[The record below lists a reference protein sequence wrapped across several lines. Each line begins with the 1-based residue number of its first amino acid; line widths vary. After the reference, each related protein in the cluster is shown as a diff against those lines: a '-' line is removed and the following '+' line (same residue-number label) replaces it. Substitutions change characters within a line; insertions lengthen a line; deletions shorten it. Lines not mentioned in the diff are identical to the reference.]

1 MSIFYNSNKA
11 VISVLLILHSPSPYF
26 SCCFFIF
33 SFHFYI
39 FLYFFTFYLYDVKK
53 PKGVLTVK
61 SKSTLTEIAE
71 KAGVSIATV
80 SRIVNETGRVSPA
93 TRQKVYTAIRELEY
107 GSGLKRQMPLY
118 QTILAL
124 VPDFYNPFYAGIIE
138 GAQITAR
145 AAGNELFLMPTG
157 GSYPNPAALTNLIRR
172 EGFSG
177 VLWLCTAPDTEL
189 LTMVRQHCPMVMVGE
204 YPEDYPCSYVS
215 IDDVSAAYRAVNYLI
230 AAGCRRIGMINCSVK
245 YKYARHRL
253 QGFRQALEQAGITFH
268 PDWYATVPS
277 IDYTL
282 AYSAAMQLL
291 HTDPAPDAI
300 FASSDVLAAAV
311 INAAHTLGIR
321 VPEDL
326 SVIGFDNVV
335 TSQITQPAITTIAQ
349 PCFQLGQQ
357 ACSILLEKI
366 LNPEMPDRH
375 TLLSTEMIIRNSSR

>member
-1 MSIFYNSNKA
+1 M
-11 VISVLLILHSPSPYF
+11 
-26 SCCFFIF
+26 
-33 SFHFYI
+33 
-39 FLYFFTFYLYDVKK
+39 
-53 PKGVLTVK
+53 PKGAVLMK

-80 SRIVNETGRVSPA
+80 SRILNETGRVSPA

-138 GAQITAR
+138 GAQTTAR
-145 AAGNELFLMPTG
+145 AAGFELFLMPIG
-157 GSYPNPAALTNLIRR
+157 GSYLNPAALTNLIRR

-189 LTMVRQHCPMVMVGE
+189 LSMVRQHCPMVMVGE
-204 YPEDYPCSYVS
+204 YLEDYPCSYVS
-215 IDDVSAAYRAVNYLI
+215 IDDVSAAFRAVNYLI
-230 AAGCRRIGMINCSVK
+230 GTGCRRIGMINCSVK

-253 QGFRQALEQAGITFH
+253 EGFRQALEQSGLTFH

-366 LNPEMPDRH
+366 LNPEIPDRH

>member
-1 MSIFYNSNKA
+1 M
-11 VISVLLILHSPSPYF
+11 
-26 SCCFFIF
+26 
-33 SFHFYI
+33 
-39 FLYFFTFYLYDVKK
+39 
-53 PKGVLTVK
+53 K
-61 SKSTLTEIAE
+61 SKATLTEIAE

-80 SRIVNETGRVSPA
+80 SRILNETGRVSPA
-93 TRQKVYTAIRELEY
+93 TRQKVYEAIRELEY
-107 GSGLKRQMPLY
+107 GAGLKRQMPLY

-138 GAQITAR
+138 GAQTTAR
-145 AAGNELFLMPTG
+145 AGGFEVFLMPTG
-157 GSYPNPAALTNLIRR
+157 GNYPNPAAFANLIRR

-177 VLWLCTAPDTEL
+177 VLWLSTAPDTDL
-189 LTMVRQHCPMVMVGE
+189 LSMVRQHCPMVLVGE
-204 YPEDYPCSYVS
+204 YPEEYPCSYVS

-230 AAGCRRIGMINCSVK
+230 TAGCRRIGMINCSVK

-253 QGFRQALEQAGITFH
+253 QGFRQALDQAGLSFN
-268 PDWYATVPS
+268 PDWYASVPS

-282 AYSAAMQLL
+282 AYSAAIQVL

-366 LNPEMPDRH
+366 QNPDMPDRH
-375 TLLSTEMIIRNSSR
+375 TLLSTEMIIRDSSR